1 MSYSQETAHT
11 TPVSQL
17 FSAAFMSSLIIL
29 KAGGPCHFLMR
40 VNYGGKIS
48 QGSHEAYYCS

>member
-1 MSYSQETAHT
+1 MSYSLETAHT

-29 KAGGPCHFLMR
+29 KAGGTLPFF
-40 VNYGGKIS
+40 NEG
-48 QGSHEAYYCS
+48 